1 MLLRIG
7 SNGDDVKKVQAK
19 LGINADGIFGPGTE
33 KAVKAW
39 QTANGLSADGIIGII
54 TFGEMFSSASSD
66 ANSQTVAF
74 IKGMSLEGFD
84 FTKLASLIP
93 ADVVDQIPDCAA
105 KFDINT
111 DLRLAHF
118 LAQCSHESAGFTRT
132 VENLN
137 YSVDGLKNT
146 FNKYF
151 PDNLAVSYAKDQEK
165 IASRVYASRMGN
177 GDEASKE
184 GYKYRGR
191 GFIQLT
197 GKDNYSQLDESVD
210 EDIVNNPDLVSS
222 QYALLSAAWFWNSRR
237 LNALADNGAS
247 DDVVTQITIKVN
259 GGTNGLD
266 DRIEHFNH
274 YYALFV

>member
-1 MLLRIG
+1 MLLKIG
-7 SNGDDVKKVQAK
+7 SNGDDVKEVQAK

-33 KAVKAW
+33 KAVKTW
-39 QTANGLSADGIIGII
+39 QTANGLSADGIIGTI
-54 TFGEMFSSASSD
+54 TFGKMFPDASSD
-66 ANSQTVAF
+66 ADNKTVAD
-74 IKGMSLEGFD
+74 IKGVSLEGFD

-93 ADVVDQIPDCAA
+93 AEVIDQILDCAA

-118 LAQCSHESAGFTRT
+118 LAQCSHESAAFTRT
-132 VENLN
+132 IENLN
-137 YSVDGLKNT
+137 YSADGLKST

-151 PDNLAVSYAKDQEK
+151 PGNLADSYKRDQEK

-177 GDEASKE
+177 GDEASQE

-197 GKDNYSQLDESVD
+197 GKDNYRQFDESVD
-210 EDIVNNPDLVSS
+210 DDIVNNPDLVSS
-222 QYALLSAAWFWNSRR
+222 QYALLSAAWFWNSRK
-237 LNALADNGAS
+237 LNVLADNGAS
-247 DDVVTQITIKVN
+247 DDVVTQITKKVN
-259 GGTNGLD
+259 GGINGLD
-266 DRIEHFNH
+266 DRIEHFHH